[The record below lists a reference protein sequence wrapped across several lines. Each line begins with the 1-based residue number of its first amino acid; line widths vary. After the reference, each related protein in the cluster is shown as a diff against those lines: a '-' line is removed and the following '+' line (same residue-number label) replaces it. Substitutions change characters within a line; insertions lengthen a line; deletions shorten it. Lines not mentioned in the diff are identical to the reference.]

1 MEESVVK
8 YIRELDPKKQKIVIS
23 LFKTLAEP
31 NDQELGIEFESSG
44 FKFEDLRI
52 LHSNLF
58 RIVFDENKPLLKNI
72 LQKL

>member
-8 YIRELDPKKQKIVIS
+8 YIKDLEPKKQKIVIS
-23 LFKTLAEP
+23 LFKALAEP
-31 NDQELGIEFESSG
+31 SNEELAIEYRSSG
-44 FKFEDLRI
+44 VKFEDLRI